1 MLSNAHH
8 FVRPADAAELAYL
21 ESFIRTDFERC
32 HPGDTLDGIKRR
44 AAFTKE
50 DRRLYQDWM
59 ALAAQR
65 ARRAQITGQTATP
78 SFDGLTMH
86 ITA

>member
-8 FVRPADAAELAYL
+8 FVRPADAAEQAYL
-21 ESFIRTDFERC
+21 ESLIREEFDRC
-32 HPGDTLDGIKRR
+32 HPGETLDDVKRR
-44 AAFTKE
+44 ATFGKE

-65 ARRAQITGQTATP
+65 AQLQAAAERPRAA
-78 SFDGLTMH
+78 
-86 ITA
+86 A